1 MSKTAYPVEG
11 GILTKQPKKEKMN
24 LENIEIEKARMS
36 DIKPSNIN
44 TTIYQPHHEDRI
56 VKLANN
62 IKKNGLMEPLIVT
75 RDGFIVSGHTR
86 YAAMKYL
93 NRTFVNVRRLNIN
106 SDHPEIPGLIIA
118 ANDQRVK
125 TPEERVNELIAGAD
139 STGYRFR
146 LKEVYARDTGLE
158 AIQGGMNERKKLTDN
173 YSEMVLAIQEVL
185 SENKDY
191 LPMTLRGIHYQLL
204 EKRPIVS
211 KLKATR
217 EGEDAARYDNNQA
230 SYNALSKIATKMR
243 VEGYIPYQDIR
254 DDGRK
259 LTVYRG
265 YQNSGSYI
273 EEQARNLFRTYFR
286 DNMQTQPF
294 YIAIVCEKETVSNVL
309 DDISLEWGVPVV
321 YTKGGSS
328 IDIRYRLIRDNEKNG
343 SKPMRIL
350 FLSDM
355 DPAGYRIQD
364 TFVGSFASDFGRTDV
379 EAYRVGLTKEQ
390 IGKYNL
396 FSDMDAK
403 KTDTNYKKF
412 VERTGMTKAYELDAL
427 KPGILKREVTDALH
441 SIIDQDLYNQ
451 QVSNG
456 ESELRK
462 LEGVRSAVLEY
473 LGQAGIL

>member
-1 MSKTAYPVEG
+1 MK
-11 GILTKQPKKEKMN
+11 IDI
-24 LENIEIEKARMS
+24 ENIAIEKVRMS
-36 DIKPSNIN
+36 DIKPSDIN
-44 TTIYQPHHEDRI
+44 KKIYQPHHEDRI
-56 VKLANN
+56 VKLSNN
-62 IKKNGLMEPLIVT
+62 IKKNGLMEALIVS
-75 RDGFIVSGHTR
+75 RDGVIVSGHTR
-86 YAAMKYL
+86 YAALKYL
-93 NRTFVNVRRLNIN
+93 NRTFVSVKRLPIDI
-106 SDHPEIPGLIIA
+106 DHPDIERIIKD

-125 TPEERVNELIAGAD
+125 TPEERVNELIIGAD
-139 STGYRFR
+139 STGYEFR
-146 LKEVYARDTGLE
+146 LQQVYARNTGLE

-185 SENKDY
+185 SENEDY

-204 EKRPIVS
+204 EKRPIIS
-211 KLKATR
+211 KLKAKR

-230 SYNALSKIATKMR
+230 SYQALSKIATKMR
-243 VEGYIPYQDIR
+243 IEGYIPYHHIR

-259 LTVYRG
+259 LTIHRG

-273 EEQARNLFRTYFR
+273 EQEVEVMFTRYFR
-286 DNMQTQPF
+286 DNMQTQPY

-309 DDISLEWGVPVV
+309 DAISFKWGVPVV

-364 TFVGSFASDFGRTDV
+364 TFIGSFASDFGRTDV

-412 VERTGMTKAYELDAL
+412 VERTGITKAYELDAL
-427 KPGILKREVTDALH
+427 KPEILKREVTDALH

-451 QVSNG
+451 QVRNG
-456 ESELRK
+456 KSEKQK
-462 LEGVRSAVLEY
+462 LEGVRHAVLEY